1 MRTAYRGRPGDFVFT
16 GANGGALSR
25 ATFTANLRHRLE
37 IAAPMLPAPVDL
49 RRFSGVSFRKGCL
62 STLGA
67 LGLPSHRLA
76 DHADHSSVESSRVY
90 TLDTL
95 TDRAAN
101 SNMIASQFSSSS
113 SSSSSS
119 S

>member
-1 MRTAYRGRPGDFVFT
+1 MRTAYRGRPSDFVFT

-76 DHADHSSVESSRVY
+76 DHADHSSVESSRIY

-113 SSSSSS
+113 SSSS
-119 S
+119 